1 MVKYILTTLI
11 PWIEL
16 RGAIPYAVKNDNLV
30 AIPFIILTNILIFF
44 PVYFGLEI
52 FYVHLGKRPWLK
64 KRLGKIR
71 KKAHPY
77 VERYGLPGLML
88 FVMIPLPGT
97 GAYSGSAAAWL
108 LGLKW
113 KSSFVAIFRGVV
125 FAGLLVF
132 LLSMGV
138 FSSLLFFK

>member
-1 MVKYILTTLI
+1 MLKYVLVTLI
-11 PWIEL
+11 PWIDL
-16 RGAIPYAVKNDNLV
+16 RGAIPLAVKNGEFV
-30 AIPFIILTNILIFF
+30 AIPFIVLTNVLIFF

-52 FYVHLGKRPWLK
+52 FYAHLSKRAWLK

-77 VERYGLPGLML
+77 VERYGLLGLML

-97 GAYSGSAAAWL
+97 GVYSGSAAAWL

-113 KSSFVAIFRGVV
+113 KSSFVAILGGVI
-125 FAGLLVF
+125 FAGF
-132 LLSMGV
+132 LFFMLSMGFFNG
-138 FSSLLFFK
+138 FSP

>member
-1 MVKYILTTLI
+1 MLAKYILTTLI

-16 RGAIPYAVKNDNLV
+16 RGAIPYAVRNDELI

-44 PVYFGLEI
+44 PVYFGLGL
-52 FYVHLGKRPWLK
+52 FYAHIREESWLK
-64 KRLGKIR
+64 RRLERVR

-77 VERYGLPGLML
+77 VQKYGVLGLAL

-108 LGLKW
+108 LDLKW
-113 KSSFVAIFRGVV
+113 KPSFAAILGGVML
-125 FAGLLVF
+125 AGFLV
-132 LLSMGV
+132 SCYP
-138 FSSLLFFK
+138 

>member
-16 RGAIPYAVKNDNLV
+16 RGAIPYAVKNNDLV

-44 PVYFGLEI
+44 PVYFGLEM
-52 FYVHLGKRPWLK
+52 FYVRLSKRAWLK

-71 KKAHPY
+71 KKARPY

-113 KSSFVAIFRGVV
+113 KPSFGAIFGGVV
-125 FAGLLVF
+125 FAGFLVF
-132 LLSMGV
+132 LLSVGFFNG
-138 FSSLLFFK
+138 FSL